1 MYREQDVVDLF
12 WSTFFNLKEKEI
24 VELSKKIKAQTAEN
38 YIRQELFRHLETHKI
53 FPNDENYIKAC
64 ESAALRFCLEDSDFA
79 REFLADEI
87 YEKALD
93 QFKRKQFTSKPCKE
107 LLAKF
112 NTLLNHI
119 RYSTEGGL
127 EKLRLILRQDITRAY
142 KAFRDE
148 EVNKSFYEL
157 KKKIE
162 VIASGVK
169 SKCYLDAEKG
179 RFNRIENN
187 ELTDFVKNKYGYDLS
202 ENNEL
207 DLEQC
212 KSIYNSALL
221 DSEKFWAE
229 HKNFNIFTF
238 INAIYELN
246 GEKHAQKVLSHIF
259 DNIKSDEIG
268 AKLLESNLSLEFML
282 KERYV
287 ELLKNTMFNIPFG
300 RFKEVY
306 DLSKIKDEVLCY
318 PLVTVDDID
327 KRIAAGKEVIEGL
340 FNTIYPADS
349 AEVIKFFNR
358 QLTGEEEPY
367 YISKNYS
374 VKDLFI
380 NYTFANWYDGR
391 SPYNYRATEIYC
403 PEYFSPENIWNR
415 IYLTGY
421 AASKLEK
428 DRQKCYANLF
438 EVYYDFFKVIEK
450 KFGLKTS
457 YQKNIEGRDKAY
469 LELKEILKN
478 FGVNISD
485 NFKQDY
491 IISLLD
497 RKVAV
502 IEEIM
507 RFPVLEQLG
516 DAVYGFALAEMMFY
530 QPAGY
535 EEESIIKD
543 FAKYVCAEAQVEIAN
558 MLWLDKLYISSLS
571 LSYKFRRDIWVNPDN
586 DEFLLRKEISDH
598 DCKLKFLADSLEMII
613 GTICKDCGYQTAIDF
628 TKRIIKQKYPDVF
641 KQELHFAV
649 EMEIDPELDIDGAFW
664 DRTMP
669 TLLQEYYYQSST
681 WYNGTMWYALNKFM
695 LAYSLGTNDLEKRKF
710 ITNRHSQAKDGDE
723 LYGKNRLG
731 QFTVNYAMYEYL
743 HKGLAFTIEKYSPR
757 IMENYKKLKIK

>member
-1 MYREQDVVDLF
+1 MDREQDVVDLF

-24 VELSKKIKAQTAEN
+24 GELSKRIKAETAEN
-38 YIRQELFRHLETHKI
+38 YVRQRLFYSLKSHDILTDDET
-53 FPNDENYIKAC
+53 YIKAC

-79 REFLADEI
+79 REFLDDEV

-93 QFKRKQFTSKPCKE
+93 QFKRKQFTSKPCRE

-112 NTLLNHI
+112 NTLLKCI
-119 RYSTEGGL
+119 GSTDDGL
-127 EKLRLILRQDITRAY
+127 KKLRLMLSRDIARAY
-142 KAFRDE
+142 KVFRDE

-169 SKCYLDAEKG
+169 SKCYLEAEKG
-179 RFNRIENN
+179 WIDETVKNA
-187 ELTDFVKNKYGYDLS
+187 ELNDFVKNKYGYDLC
-202 ENNEL
+202 EYDEFDL
-207 DLEQC
+207 DEC
-212 KSIYNSALL
+212 KSIYNNALL
-221 DSEKFWAE
+221 RSEKFWAE
-229 HKNFNIFTF
+229 HEKFKIFTF

-246 GEKHAQKVLSHIF
+246 GAKHAQKVLSYIF

-268 AKLLESNLSLEFML
+268 AKLIESNLSLKFMF

-287 ELLKNTMFNIPFG
+287 ELLKGAMLYIPFG
-300 RFKEVY
+300 RFSEVY

-318 PLVTVDDID
+318 PLVTTDDID
-327 KRIAAGKEVIEGL
+327 KRISAGKEIIEEL
-340 FNTIYPADS
+340 FNTIYPANS
-349 AEVIKFFNR
+349 AEVIKFFNS

-367 YISKNYS
+367 FISKSYS
-374 VKDLFI
+374 VKNLFI

-438 EVYYDFFKVIEK
+438 EIYYDFFKVIEK
-450 KFGLKTS
+450 KIGLKTS
-457 YQKNIEGRDKAY
+457 FQKNFEGRDKAY
-469 LELKEILKN
+469 GELKSILKN
-478 FGVNISD
+478 FGVGISD

-502 IEEIM
+502 MEEIM

-530 QPAGY
+530 QPP
-535 EEESIIKD
+535 EDEDESIIKD
-543 FAKYVCAEAQVEIAN
+543 FAKYARAEGQVKIAN
-558 MLWLDKLYISSLS
+558 MLGLDKLYISSLS
-571 LSYKFRRDIWVNPDN
+571 LSYKYARYTWVEPDTDSFAIMQEN
-586 DEFLLRKEISDH
+586 ENYNCRS
-598 DCKLKFLADSLEMII
+598 KFLADSLEMII

-628 TKRIIKQKYPDVF
+628 TKRIIKQCYPDVF
-641 KQELHFAV
+641 KQELHFAI
-649 EMEIDPELDIDGAFW
+649 EMEIDSELYIDSAFW
-664 DRTMP
+664 DRIKP
-669 TLLQEYYYQSST
+669 TLLQQYYSHSSK
-681 WYNGTMWYALNKFM
+681 WYNETMWDALNKFM
-695 LAYSLGTNDLEKRKF
+695 LAYAIGTSDVEERKF
-710 ITNRHSQAKDGDE
+710 ITNRHSHAEYGDE

-731 QFTVNYAMYEYL
+731 QYTVNYAMYEYK
-743 HKGLAFTIEKYSPR
+743 HSGLAYVIEKYSPR
-757 IMENYKKLKIK
+757 IRENYSKINKG